1 LRTGETLR
9 QSTSRLKVFISFA
22 GRDRP
27 MAIRLD
33 DDLTARGLAPFCDTR
48 DVGLGANVVL
58 TINRALATSDFY
70 VLLWSA
76 NCVDRPWVEEEWAAA
91 YAREIHERRSFLF
104 VVCLDETPLPPL
116 LAVRRY
122 LNGYENWHEVAQ
134 DLVDTWKDDLNTGTP
149 AFPPPNPTRELGPH
163 TLTVRVRNRAM
174 RMTHVV
180 GTRADATGT
189 DLIATVTTALA
200 LPGKESQLNG
210 ALEVHFT
217 YRLLLQ
223 DDTEVTQQPLKA
235 QAITDGTLLDL
246 EIHAQ
251 ASGPDGPYGETT
263 YRSERAN
270 SETPDIAALTNKA
283 FAHLTP

>member
-1 LRTGETLR
+1 MRTGKTLR
-9 QSTSRLKVFISFA
+9 QSTSRPKVFISFA
-22 GRDRP
+22 GKDRP

-76 NCVDRPWVEEEWAAA
+76 NCVDRAWVEEEWAAA
-91 YAREIHERRSFLF
+91 YAREIHEQRSFLF
-104 VVCLDETPLPPL
+104 IVRLDETPLPPL

-134 DLVDTWKDDLNTGTP
+134 ELVDTWKDDLNTGMPT
-149 AFPPPNPTRELGPH
+149 FPSPNPAQELGHH
-163 TLTVRVRNRAM
+163 TLTVRIRNRAM

-180 GTRADATGT
+180 GARADTTGT
-189 DLIATVTTALA
+189 DLMATVATALA

-223 DDTEVTQQPLKA
+223 DDTEVTEKPLVA
-235 QAITDGTLLDL
+235 QDITDGTLLDL

-263 YRSERAN
+263 YRTEGAN
-270 SETPDIAALTNKA
+270 SETLDIEALTSNA